1 MLIFSVF
8 VFLLVWVHG
17 SLVQS
22 WIILTPAISASI
34 LSRNK
39 MLGHKTW
46 FFFQRGHVSNSD
58 LFYFS
63 FSFGIWS
70 LEKKELEVNCAIV
83 CNGKEIF
90 LWKEKSIFMLAHP
103 MSTYRLFNS
112 NLWHMYDKKKTFASQ
127 AGFRHACADIR
138 IGTMSDAFR
147 SDAIFCY
154 CSNLNIQIDKAGN
167 GRPRSFLPFRVFEWL
182 PSFQLSIFSAK
193 APLGLFADC
202 YSRPF

>member
-1 MLIFSVF
+1 
-8 VFLLVWVHG
+8 
-17 SLVQS
+17 
-22 WIILTPAISASI
+22 
-34 LSRNK
+34 
-39 MLGHKTW
+39 
-46 FFFQRGHVSNSD
+46 
-58 LFYFS
+58 
-63 FSFGIWS
+63 
-70 LEKKELEVNCAIV
+70 
-83 CNGKEIF
+83 
-90 LWKEKSIFMLAHP
+90 MLAHP
-103 MSTYRLFNS
+103 MSTYRLV
-112 NLWHMYDKKKTFASQ
+112 KKKTFASQ